1 MSQLKPGEPSDK
13 QKILNT
19 TVISAAAQ
27 VGCLTFVIILG
38 AVFLGLWLDS
48 RFGTKPWWTIGLVL
62 GSIPVSIIV
71 MLYVVRLAVSKIKTK
86 NGRAQTTQPEEA
98 DLGDNS

>member
-1 MSQLKPGEPSDK
+1 MSQSSRGEPSGR
-13 QKILNT
+13 QKILNV
-19 TVISAAAQ
+19 TVLSVAAQ

-48 RFGTKPWWTIGLVL
+48 RFGTRPWWTAGLVL
-62 GSIPVSIIV
+62 GSIPVSLIV
-71 MLYVVRLAVSKIKTK
+71 MLLVVRLAVSKINTK
-86 NGRAQTTQPEEA
+86 SDSAQTTQPEES